1 MNEETKAA
9 DEREERDLENCDFLP
24 LPQVTLQLVHF
35 PYFQKYSGS
44 STSFSKL
51 EPLRT
56 VYSYFIP
63 GLFSWKRSWTTF
75 IVHFNHKISNQNTL
89 FSVFR
94 TTRLGPQRSSR
105 PQAKPPTTDHNQG
118 SIKKSSNVRIKGN
131 ILNLETAGVTPV
143 LFDLAIL
150 NFSSLVETI
159 NKYVHWW
166 TLFEHF

>member
-1 MNEETKAA
+1 MPILLVAFQRAYKLTINKTLFASLEQFKYTQVGTLLEQWMRKPKQLMR
-9 DEREERDLENCDFLP
+9 EREERDLENCDFLP

-35 PYFQKYSGS
+35 PYFQKYSGT

-94 TTRLGPQRSSR
+94 TTRLEFQRGQ
-105 PQAKPPTTDHNQG
+105 QAT
-118 SIKKSSNVRIKGN
+118 S
-131 ILNLETAGVTPV
+131 
-143 LFDLAIL
+143 
-150 NFSSLVETI
+150 
-159 NKYVHWW
+159 
-166 TLFEHF
+166 